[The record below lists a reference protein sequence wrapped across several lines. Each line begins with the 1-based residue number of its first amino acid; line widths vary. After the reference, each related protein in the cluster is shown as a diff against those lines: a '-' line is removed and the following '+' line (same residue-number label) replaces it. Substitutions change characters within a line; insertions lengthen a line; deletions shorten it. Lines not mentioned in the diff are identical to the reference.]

1 MVHTA
6 TGGVGKLRAS
16 EGGWGGGGGEG
27 GGEGGGGNNIMADGT
42 VRKCSKE
49 ERGAGRV
56 KKKMLDAEE
65 T

>member
-1 MVHTA
+1 
-6 TGGVGKLRAS
+6 
-16 EGGWGGGGGEG
+16 
-27 GGEGGGGNNIMADGT
+27 MADGT